1 MFHPTRTAM
10 PRAETIRALERG
22 IEVLAVLQSNSISSL
37 RDIHLAT
44 RIPKPS
50 LLRILKTLERAGIV
64 SRRLADGHYRMSM
77 FTRTTRKRDRYDRV
91 AEAAAPV
98 LDRLCQKVL
107 WPSDLFVPAGNCM
120 ERRETSRPHTPFH
133 IRPGDWKHLGVTV
146 RANWLLTGVGRA
158 YLAYCPDRER
168 DAIIQRLRKSD
179 KPEDRLARDP
189 KRLDRILAETRAR
202 GYATRDPS
210 FGGGGY
216 DRPPFDDGLAAIVV
230 PLRDRERV
238 RGSINILFVK
248 TAYTVEEFAA
258 RHLADLQ
265 AAAREIIAS
274 LTGDPADQ

>member
-1 MFHPTRTAM
+1 M

-22 IEVLAVLQSNSISSL
+22 IEVLTVLQSNSICSL
-37 RDIHLAT
+37 RDIHRAT

-77 FTRTTRKRDRYDRV
+77 FTRPTRKPDRYDRV

-98 LDRLCQKVL
+98 LDRLCRKVL
-107 WPSDLFVPAGNCM
+107 WPSDLFVPAGSCM
-120 ERRETSRPHTPFH
+120 ERRETSRPHTPFFIH
-133 IRPGDWKHLGVTV
+133 PGWKQIGVIV

-158 YLAYCPDRER
+158 YLAYCPDQER
-168 DAIIQRLRKSD
+168 DAIIGRLRKSD

-189 KRLDRILAETRAR
+189 KRLERIFAETRAR

-210 FGGGGY
+210 FIGGSY
-216 DRPPFDDGLAAIVV
+216 SRLQYDDGLAAIVV
-230 PLRDRERV
+230 PLRDGERV
-238 RGSINILFVK
+238 HGSINILFGK
-248 TAYTVEEFAA
+248 TAYTVQQFAA

-265 AAAREIIAS
+265 AAAREIVRS
-274 LTGDPADQ
+274 LPDNSRNR